1 MIQQAYKYDKL
12 SFWPFKMCFEH
23 KITKNS
29 EIRLA
34 RLEKNELP
42 LEPFFIAVGALPVK
56 PLPFEVS
63 MVSTK
68 N

>member
-1 MIQQAYKYDKL
+1 MIKQAYKYDKL

-23 KITKNS
+23 KITKNN

-34 RLEKNELP
+34 RQEKSELP
-42 LEPFFIAVGALPVK
+42 LGPFLIAVGALPVE
-56 PLPFEVS
+56 PLPIKVS